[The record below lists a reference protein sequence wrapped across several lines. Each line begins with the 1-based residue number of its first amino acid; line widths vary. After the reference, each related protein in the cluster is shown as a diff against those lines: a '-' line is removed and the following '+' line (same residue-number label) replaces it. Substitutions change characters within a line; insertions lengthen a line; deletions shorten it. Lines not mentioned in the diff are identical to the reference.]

1 MSNHIDTENN
11 ENKYIK
17 CSRCH
22 MKFINDD
29 EHIKTDFGYNR
40 LNVRYK
46 QCVRCRTSRREY
58 DQTRYE
64 LNKDRKKEYAQT
76 NRDKIRESQ
85 KKYNQQRL
93 NAVVD
98 DDQQVCKRCLKTL
111 PKTDYGT
118 YKKIDCK
125 LNEIE
130 LPHKSCAACRTKMRM
145 AKGCPF

>member
-1 MSNHIDTENN
+1 MSDV
-11 ENKYIK
+11 
-17 CSRCH
+17 
-22 MKFINDD
+22 
-29 EHIKTDFGYNR
+29 EHPDVNMT
-40 LNVRYK
+40 
-46 QCVRCRTSRREY
+46 
-58 DQTRYE
+58 
-64 LNKDRKKEYAQT
+64 RKKA
-76 NRDKIRESQ
+76 NRDNRRESQ

-98 DDQQVCKRCLKTL
+98 DDQQVCTRCFKTQ

-145 AKGCPF
+145 AKGCPH

>member
-11 ENKYIK
+11 ANNYIK

-29 EHIKTDFGYNR
+29 EHIKPDFGYNR

-46 QCVRCRTSRREY
+46 QCVRCRTSRREH
-58 DQTRYE
+58 DQKYT
-64 LNKDRKKEYAQT
+64 QT

-98 DDQQVCKRCLKTL
+98 DDQQVCTRCLKTL

-130 LPHKSCAACRTKMRM
+130 LPHKSCTACRTKMRM
-145 AKGCPF
+145 ARGCPH